1 MNELILIG
9 GGGHCKSVIDVIERE
24 AKWKI
29 IGIIDQANAAIE
41 SVLAYPIIG
50 SDSDL
55 EKLYSPN
62 RAALITVGQ
71 IKSSAIRKRL
81 FEHAKSIGYQLPSII
96 SPSANVSKH
105 AQIGQ
110 GTVIMNLAH
119 IGPNVVIGDNVIINT
134 QAVIEHDATV
144 GNHCH
149 ISTGAILNGNA
160 TVKNGVFFGS
170 RSVCKEGITIENNAV
185 IGMGLSVRKNI
196 PENTVF
202 VER

>member
-119 IGPNVVIGDNVIINT
+119 IGPNVVIGDNVI
-134 QAVIEHDATV
+134 EHDATV

-160 TVKNGVFFGS
+160 TVKNGVFLGS

>member
-29 IGIIDQANAAIE
+29 IGIIDQANVALE

-50 SDSDL
+50 TDDDL
-55 EKLYSPN
+55 EKLYSPQ
-62 RAALITVGQ
+62 RAVLITVGQ
-71 IKSSAIRKRL
+71 IKSSAIRQRL
-81 FEHAKSIGYQLPSII
+81 FEHAKKIGYQIPSII

-105 AQIGQ
+105 ANIGQ
-110 GTVIMNLAH
+110 GTVIMNFVH
-119 IGPNVVIGDNVIINT
+119 IGPNVVIGENVIINT
-134 QAVIEHDATV
+134 QAVIEHDVSV

-149 ISTGAILNGNA
+149 ISTGAILNGNV
-160 TVKNGVFFGS
+160 TVKNGVFLGS

-185 IGMGLSVRKNI
+185 IGMGLSVRKDI